1 MSLQKFCQRPPVTL
15 TPDRSIVDACHV
27 LQEKNVGCLLIE
39 EHGKLCG
46 ILTDRDIALKV
57 TAEKRDPQATKV
69 REVMSTNVT
78 TIPVTRT
85 LHDLTTVMHTYHVR
99 RVPIVDGEDKVLGV
113 VTLDD
118 LLILLG
124 QEMSDLSQ
132 GISGALFRKPTSAG
146 YDSTPLPLNW
156 IMTYL

>member
-1 MSLQKFCQRPPVTL
+1 MSLQRFCQRPPVTL
-15 TPDRSIVDACHV
+15 AADKSIVEACRV
-27 LQEKNVGCLLIE
+27 LQEQNVGCVLIE
-39 EHGKLCG
+39 ENGKLRG
-46 ILTDRDIALKV
+46 LLTDRDIALKV
-57 TAEKRDPQATKV
+57 TAEKRDPRATKV
-69 REVMSTNVT
+69 REVMSTNLT
-78 TIPVTRT
+78 TIPVNRT

-99 RVPIVDGEDKVLGV
+99 RVPIVDSDDKVLGL

-146 YDSTPLPLNW
+146 YDSAPLPLNW

>member
-1 MSLQKFCQRPPVTL
+1 MSLQRFCQRPPVTL
-15 TPDRSIVDACHV
+15 AADRSIIDACHL

-39 EHGKLCG
+39 ENGKLRG
-46 ILTDRDIALKV
+46 LLTDRDIALKV
-57 TAEKRDPQATKV
+57 TAEKRDPQVTKV
-69 REVMSTNVT
+69 REVMSTNLT
-78 TIPVTRT
+78 TIPVNRT

-99 RVPIVDGEDKVLGV
+99 RVPIVDNEDNVLGL

-124 QEMSDLSQ
+124 QEMSDLSE
-132 GISGALFRKPTSAG
+132 GISGALFRKPAPVG
-146 YDSTPLPLNW
+146 YDSAPLPMDW

>member
-1 MSLQKFCQRPPVTL
+1 MSLQRFCQRPMVTIAA
-15 TPDRSIVDACHV
+15 DQSILDACHL
-27 LQEKNVGCLLIE
+27 LQEKNVGCVLIE
-39 EHGKLCG
+39 ENGKVRGL
-46 ILTDRDIALKV
+46 LTDRDIALKV
-57 TAEKRDPQATKV
+57 TAEKRDPQGTKV
-69 REVMSTNVT
+69 REVMSTNLT
-78 TIPVTRT
+78 TIPVNRT

-99 RVPIVDGEDKVLGV
+99 RVPIVDSEDKVLGL

-132 GISGALFRKPTSAG
+132 GISGALFRKPTPVG
-146 YDSTPLPLNW
+146 YDSAPLPMDW

>member
-1 MSLQKFCQRPPVTL
+1 MSLQKFCQRPMVTI
-15 TPDRSIVDACHV
+15 TADRNIVDACHL

-39 EHGKLCG
+39 ENGKLRG
-46 ILTDRDIALKV
+46 LLTDRDIALKV
-57 TAEKRDPQATKV
+57 TAEKRDPQGTKV
-69 REVMSTNVT
+69 RDVMSTNLT
-78 TIPVTRT
+78 TIPVNRT

-99 RVPIVDGEDKVLGV
+99 RVPIMDSDDKVVGL

-132 GISGALFRKPTSAG
+132 GISGALFRKPTPVG
-146 YDSTPLPLNW
+146 YDSAPLPLNW

>member
-1 MSLQKFCQRPPVTL
+1 MSLQRFCQRPVVMIAANQ
-15 TPDRSIVDACHV
+15 SIIDACR
-27 LQEKNVGCLLIE
+27 LLGEKNVGCLLVE
-39 EHGKLCG
+39 DNGKLQG

-57 TAEKRDPQATKV
+57 TAEKRDPQVTKV
-69 REVMSTNVT
+69 REVMSANPT
-78 TIPVTRT
+78 TIPVNRT

-99 RVPIVDGEDKVLGV
+99 RIPIVDNEGKVLGL

-124 QEMSDLSQ
+124 QEMSELSQ
-132 GISGALFRKPTSAG
+132 GISGALFRKPAPVG
-146 YDSTPLPLNW
+146 YDSAPLPMDW

>member
-1 MSLQKFCQRPPVTL
+1 MSLQRFCQRPPVTL
-15 TPDRSIVDACHV
+15 AADKSIVDACRV
-27 LQEKNVGCLLIE
+27 LQEQNVGCVLIE
-39 EHGKLCG
+39 ENGKLRG
-46 ILTDRDIALKV
+46 LLTDRDIALKV

-69 REVMSTNVT
+69 REVMSTNLT
-78 TIPVTRT
+78 TIPVNRT

-99 RVPIVDGEDKVLGV
+99 RVPIVDSDDKVLGL

-146 YDSTPLPLNW
+146 YDSAPLPLNW

>member
-1 MSLQKFCQRPPVTL
+1 MSLQKFCQRPMVTIAA
-15 TPDRSIVDACHV
+15 DRSIVDACQL

-39 EHGKLCG
+39 DNGKLRG
-46 ILTDRDIALKV
+46 LLTDRDIALKV
-57 TAEKRDPQATKV
+57 TAEKRDPQGTKV
-69 REVMSTNVT
+69 REVMSTNLT
-78 TIPVTRT
+78 TIPVNRT

-99 RVPIVDGEDKVLGV
+99 RVPIVDSEDKVIGL

-132 GISGALFRKPTSAG
+132 GISGALFRKPAPVG
-146 YDSTPLPLNW
+146 YDSAPLPMDW

>member
-1 MSLQKFCQRPPVTL
+1 MSLQRFCQRPPVTL
-15 TPDRSIVDACHV
+15 AADKSIVDACRM
-27 LQEKNVGCLLIE
+27 LQEQNVGCVLIE
-39 EHGKLCG
+39 EKGKLLG
-46 ILTDRDIALKV
+46 LLTDRDIALKV
-57 TAEKRDPQATKV
+57 TAEKRDPQTTKV
-69 REVMSTNVT
+69 REVMSTNLT
-78 TIPVTRT
+78 TIPVNRT

-99 RVPIVDGEDKVLGV
+99 RVPIVDSDDKVLGL

-146 YDSTPLPLNW
+146 YDSAPLPLNW